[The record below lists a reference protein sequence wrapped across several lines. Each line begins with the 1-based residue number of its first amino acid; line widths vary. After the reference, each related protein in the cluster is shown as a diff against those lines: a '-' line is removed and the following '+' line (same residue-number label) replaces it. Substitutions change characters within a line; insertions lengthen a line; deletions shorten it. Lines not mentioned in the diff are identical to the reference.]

1 MTLCTW
7 LSMITLKSPV
17 ELNCRVLDEFILAVE
32 KIKY

>member
-7 LSMITLKSPV
+7 LSMITLKIPV
-17 ELNCRVLDEFILAVE
+17 ELNCRVLDEFIVVE

>member
-17 ELNCRVLDEFILAVE
+17 ELNVEFLMNSLSL
-32 KIKY
+32 KK